1 MKRQIVL
8 SPLTLALAVGLV
20 LAALVIAVLAT
31 LMLTGGGEAS
41 IPVQAGP
48 SSASPTMPA
57 AAAAASP
64 SIRLAEVTATE
75 EVQPTPTSA
84 PTEPIEP
91 TPTPVAVMVQATAM
105 QPTSAPTPAPTTE
118 VPRYGSVDARPY
130 WDAFIVAFDAL
141 GQTGVETY
149 QEALASP
156 TWYGLA
162 QEAEGALWAMQD
174 FFYYE
179 LPYDDACT
187 TALNIVGQRS
197 HFFYGGLREAVK
209 PLFSPAAGSPGGQ
222 DLWNGTVEYH
232 QPRFNEAMAAARAA
246 CAY

>member
-1 MKRQIVL
+1 MNRQIVL
-8 SPLTLALAVGLV
+8 SPPTLALAIALV

-31 LMLTGGGEAS
+31 VILAGGGDGSVPAE
-41 IPVQAGP
+41 AGP
-48 SSASPTMPA
+48 SSASPTPPA
-57 AAAAASP
+57 TAAVASP
-64 SIRLAEVTATE
+64 SIRPTEVTATE
-75 EVQPTPTSA
+75 EEPPTPTPA
-84 PTEPIEP
+84 PTEPIA
-91 TPTPVAVMVQATAM
+91 PTPVAIVVQATAV
-105 QPTSAPTPAPTTE
+105 QPTSAPIPEPTPE
-118 VPRYGSVDARPY
+118 MPRYGSVDARPY
-130 WDAFIVAFDAL
+130 WDACIVAFDAL
-141 GQTGVETY
+141 EQTGVKTY

-162 QEAEGALWAMQD
+162 QEAEGALSAMQD

-197 HFFYGGLREAVK
+197 HFLFGGLKGAVK
-209 PLFSPAAGSPGGQ
+209 PLLSPALGSPVGQ
-222 DLWNGTVEYH
+222 DLWNGTVEFH